1 MKILRAQIAV
11 ALALAGAAW
20 GQLPEGNWRTDLSKR
35 SIDLSELRRGGP
47 PKDGIPAIDRP
58 KFVSPAAAAE
68 WLDSKEPVLVVER
81 AGEARAYP
89 FQILIWHELVNDTIG
104 GVPILVSYCPLCNS
118 AIVFDRR
125 VDGETYSFGVSGLL
139 RESDMVMYDRAT
151 DSLWQQVTGEAIVG
165 TLTGKRLRVVPSQ
178 TVAFGDFARAFPD
191 GKVLSRETGR
201 RRPYGTNPY
210 VGYEFGGFLFEPN
223 VPKGL
228 KAPKERIVVVEA
240 GGEATA
246 YSFELLRREGVV
258 EGVTGGRR
266 YVIFHQRGTVTP
278 LDRSRIADSRD
289 VGSVG
294 VFVPEIDGRRL
305 TFRRKK
311 GRIID
316 RETGSEWNVLGFAV
330 NGPLEGERL
339 EPVPHGVYFA
349 FAWLIF
355 NPETELITTAAQ
367 ARERI
372 RAR

>member
-1 MKILRAQIAV
+1 MTIQWAQIV
-11 ALALAGAAW
+11 LALALAGSGW

-35 SIDLSELRRGGP
+35 SIDLSELRAGGP
-47 PKDGIPAIDRP
+47 PKDGIPAIDDP
-58 KFVSPAAAAE
+58 KFVPSGEAAK
-68 WLDSKEPVLVVER
+68 WLDRKEPVLVVER
-81 AGEARAYP
+81 RGEARAYP
-89 FQILIWHELVNDTIG
+89 FQILMWHELVNDAIG
-104 GVPILVSYCPLCNS
+104 DLPILVSYCPLCNS

-125 VDGETYSFGVSGLL
+125 LEGETYSFGVSGLL

-178 TVAFGDFARAFPD
+178 TVAFADFARAFPD
-191 GKVLSRETGR
+191 GKVLSRETGH

-210 VGYEFGGFLFEPN
+210 VGYEFGEFLFKPS

-258 EGVTGGRR
+258 EGVTGGLR
-266 YVIFHQRGTVTP
+266 YVVFHQRGTVTP

-294 VFVPEIDGRRL
+294 VFLPEVDDRRL
-305 TFRRKK
+305 TFQRKG
-311 GRIID
+311 GRIRD
-316 RETGSEWNVLGFAV
+316 RETGSEWDVLGFAV
-330 NGPLEGERL
+330 KGPLAGKRL

-355 NPETELITTAAQ
+355 NPETKLVTTAAQ
-367 ARERI
+367 ARERV
-372 RAR
+372 RSH